1 MLKAKSRIVFDI
13 SFKLQLVQMA
23 NAQGLTIVQVCKDMK
38 LGVSAVRHWLGQL
51 EAEQSGR
58 SGIGKPL
65 LQRINVSGN

>member
-1 MLKAKSRIVFDI
+1 MKSRILVDI
-13 SFKLQLVQMA
+13 SFKLQLVQMV

-38 LGVSAVRHWLGQL
+38 LGVSAVRRWPGQL